1 MQPIGFE
8 WAPSVRWAKEC
19 EKDCVTVGRS
29 WRWIWASRHYSD
41 KFEVQLYRCKKR
53 ELNPYPPT
61 KPLRRPHRNDKS
73 EAHAIWREHSLTYS
87 FFGSLKEISQVSK
100 ARTIAECYLINMLKI
115 SLFCHNARGHASLS
129 EIIVCFKKSYI
140 LCLFLFLLKNV
151 LLLYQF
157 VYAKVEGCNAFG
169 SPGNGVFSFSMV
181 AFSNH
186 NHPSYFRSSISLA
199 LIHLTFAH

>member
-1 MQPIGFE
+1 MEARAFRTYSEMQPIGFE

-73 EAHAIWREHSLTYS
+73 EAHAIWREHSLIES
-87 FFGSLKEISQVSK
+87 VCG
-100 ARTIAECYLINMLKI
+100 AR
-115 SLFCHNARGHASLS
+115 
-129 EIIVCFKKSYI
+129 
-140 LCLFLFLLKNV
+140 LLK
-151 LLLYQF
+151 F
-157 VYAKVEGCNAFG
+157 
-169 SPGNGVFSFSMV
+169 PR
-181 AFSNH
+181 
-186 NHPSYFRSSISLA
+186 FRA
-199 LIHLTFAH
+199 CEQ